1 MRLVEARGLAN
12 GALDAS
18 AEFLTRVVPVLRA
31 ALAEGDLCITFDP
44 ADHTHIGWR
53 RAAIQSL
60 AREAAPARVNGVASG
75 DSTAVAAALS
85 YLDRAPGVTG
95 QYLVL
100 DGQGAGESLG

>member
-1 MRLVEARGLAN
+1 MRLVEARGLAD

-18 AEFLTRVVPVLRA
+18 AEFLTRIVPDLRA
-31 ALAEGDLCITFDP
+31 AIADDDVCIAFDP
-44 ADHTHIGWR
+44 ADHTHAGWR
-53 RAAIQSL
+53 RSAIQSL

-75 DSTAVAAALS
+75 DRTAVAAALS

-100 DGQGAGESLG
+100 DGQGAGEALG